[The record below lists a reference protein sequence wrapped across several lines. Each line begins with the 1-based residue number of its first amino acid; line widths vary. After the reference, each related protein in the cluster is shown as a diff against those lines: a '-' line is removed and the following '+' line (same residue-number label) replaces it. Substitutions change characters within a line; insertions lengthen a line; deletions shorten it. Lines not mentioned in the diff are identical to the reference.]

1 MEEII
6 IHGGRKLEGKLSLQ
20 GSKNSSLPILA
31 ACVLADG
38 VSVLHNCPDL
48 TDVAAA
54 VRILEHLGCT
64 VTRQDHTLTVDSRGV
79 SCYTIPET
87 MMHEMRS
94 SIVFLGAML
103 GRLGKAELCT
113 PGGCEIGL
121 RPIDLHLSSLR
132 ALGAG
137 IEEQN
142 ACLHCLCKEKL
153 KGTVISLSFP
163 SVGATENIMLAAA
176 TAEGST
182 TILNAA
188 REPEIEDLAA
198 FLQSCGAKIRVG
210 AGGEIRID
218 GVRRLHGAEHTVISD
233 RIAALTYMAAAAAC
247 GGDVVLEQVQTAHF
261 LSVAR
266 VFEQA
271 GCRISAQPDTL
282 RICSNGRL
290 RAVRDIRTLP
300 YPGFPTDAQAAV
312 MAMLCTAKGTSVM
325 VETIFENRFHH
336 VHELNRLGA
345 RIRVEGRVAIIDG
358 VPSLTGTTVTA
369 VDLRAGGALVVA
381 GLAAAGTTVIRG
393 VQHIDRGYENTE
405 ACLRT
410 LCADIERSA
419 GRGREQQQFQPSV
432 RCADG

>member
-6 IHGGRKLEGKLSLQ
+6 IRGGRRLEGKLRLQ

-38 VSVLHNCPDL
+38 VSVLHNCPVL

-64 VTRQDHTLTVDSRGV
+64 VTREGHTLTVDSRGV
-79 SCYTIPET
+79 SCYTVPED

-132 ALGAG
+132 ALGAQ

-142 ACLHCLCKEKL
+142 ACLHCVCREKL

-163 SVGATENIMLAAA
+163 SVGATENIMLAAVL
-176 TAEGST
+176 AEGST

-188 REPEIEDLAA
+188 REPEIDDLAA
-198 FLQSCGAKIRVG
+198 FLCACGAKVQICSGG
-210 AGGEIRID
+210 AIRIE
-218 GVRRLHGAEHTVISD
+218 GVKKLHGAEHTVISD

-261 LSVAR
+261 LSVNR

-271 GCRISAQPDTL
+271 GCRVTATPGEV
-282 RICSNGRL
+282 RIQSQGRL
-290 RAVRDIRTLP
+290 SAVRDIRTLP

-336 VHELNRLGA
+336 VHELNRMGA
-345 RIRVEGRVAIIDG
+345 RIRIEGRVAIIDG
-358 VPSLTGTTVTA
+358 VASLTGTAVTA
-369 VDLRAGGALVVA
+369 VDLRAGGALAVA
-381 GLAAAGTTVIRG
+381 GLAAKGETVLRG
-393 VQHIDRGYENTE
+393 VHHIDRGYENIE
-405 ACLRT
+405 ACLRA
-410 LCADIERSA
+410 LCADMERSA
-419 GRGREQQQFQPSV
+419 VRGNRQQKFQPPV
-432 RCADG
+432 RQCGG

>member
-6 IHGGRKLEGKLSLQ
+6 IHGGRKLEGRLPLQ

-31 ACVLADG
+31 ACVLANG
-38 VSVLHNCPDL
+38 VSVLHNIPAL

-54 VRILEHLGCT
+54 VRILEHLGCS
-64 VTRQDHTLTVDSRGV
+64 VTRQGHTLTVDSRAV
-79 SCYTIPET
+79 SCYTIPEH

-103 GRLGKAELCT
+103 ARLGKAELCT

-132 ALGAG
+132 ALGAE

-142 ACLHCLCKEKL
+142 ACLHCACKEKL
-153 KGTVISLSFP
+153 RGCVISLSFP

-176 TAEGST
+176 AATGST

-188 REPEIEDLAA
+188 REPEIDDLAA
-198 FLQSCGAKIRVG
+198 FLNACGGKVHIC
-210 AGGEIRID
+210 AGGAIQIE
-218 GVRRLHGAEHTVISD
+218 GVKKLHGAEHTVISD
-233 RIAALTYMAAAAAC
+233 RIAALTYMAATAAC
-247 GGDVVLEQVQTAHF
+247 GGDVLLEQVQTAHF
-261 LSVAR
+261 LSVNR

-271 GCRISAQPDTL
+271 GCQISATPDSL
-282 RICSNGRL
+282 RIRAPKRL
-290 RAVRDIRTLP
+290 LAVRDIRTLP

-312 MAMLCTAKGTSVM
+312 MAMLSKADGTSVM

-336 VHELNRLGA
+336 VHELNRMGA

-358 VPSLTGTTVTA
+358 VPHLTGAPVTA

-381 GLAAAGTTVIRG
+381 GLAAAGTTQISG
-393 VQHIDRGYENTE
+393 VHHIDRGYERIE
-405 ACLRT
+405 ACLRA

-419 GRGREQQQFQPSV
+419 ERAGRQQQLQPPV
-432 RCADG
+432 RK

>member
-6 IHGGRKLEGKLSLQ
+6 IHGGRKLEGKLKLQ

-31 ACVLADG
+31 ACVLVNG
-38 VSVLHNCPDL
+38 VSVLHNCPVL
-48 TDVAAA
+48 TDTKAA
-54 VRILEHLGCT
+54 VRILKHLGCT

-79 SCYTIPET
+79 SCYTVPEV

-132 ALGAG
+132 LLGAE

-142 ACLHCLCKEKL
+142 ACLHCVCSEKL

-182 TILNAA
+182 TVLNAA
-188 REPEIEDLAA
+188 REPEIDDLAA
-198 FLQSCGAKIRVG
+198 FLNACGAKIRVCEGG
-210 AGGEIRID
+210 AIRID
-218 GVRRLHGAEHTVISD
+218 GVKELHGAEHTVISD

-247 GGDVVLEQVQTAHF
+247 GGDVLLEQVQTAHF
-261 LSVAR
+261 LSVNR

-271 GCRISAQPDTL
+271 GCRITAKPDSL
-282 RICSNGRL
+282 RIQSGGRL

-312 MAMLCTAKGTSVM
+312 MAMLSTAKGTSVM

-336 VHELNRLGA
+336 VHELNRMGA

-358 VPSLTGTTVTA
+358 VPSLTGAPVTA
-369 VDLRAGGALVVA
+369 VDLRAGGALVIA
-381 GLAAAGTTVIRG
+381 GLCAEGTTVIRG

-419 GRGREQQQFQPSV
+419 DCGSRQQPIQPPVRSV
-432 RCADG
+432 LG

>member
-1 MEEII
+1 MDEII
-6 IHGGRKLEGKLSLQ
+6 IHGGRKLNGKLRLQ

-38 VSVLHNCPDL
+38 VSVLHNCPIL

-54 VRILEHLGCT
+54 ARILEHLGCT
-64 VTRQDHTLTVDSRGV
+64 VTRQGHTLTVDSRSI
-79 SCYTIPET
+79 SCYTIPED

-103 GRLGKAELCT
+103 ARLGRAELCR

-132 ALGAG
+132 ALGAEV
-137 IEEQN
+137 EEQN
-142 ACLHCLCKEKL
+142 ACLHCVCKEKL
-153 KGTVISLSFP
+153 RGTVISLSFP
-163 SVGATENIMLAAA
+163 SVGATENIMLAASC
-176 TAEGST
+176 AEGST

-188 REPEIEDLAA
+188 REPEIDDLAA
-198 FLQSCGAKIRVG
+198 FLNACGAKVRIG
-210 AGGEIRID
+210 AGGAIRID
-218 GVRRLHGAEHTVISD
+218 GVKKLHGAEHTVISD
-233 RIAALTYMAAAAAC
+233 RIAALTYMAATASC
-247 GGDVVLEQVQTAHF
+247 GGDVLLEQVQTAHL
-261 LSVAR
+261 LSVGR

-271 GCRISAQPDTL
+271 GCRITATQNSL
-282 RICSNGRL
+282 RIRSDGKL
-290 RAVRDIRTLP
+290 FAVRDIRTLP

-312 MAMLCTAKGTSVM
+312 MAMLCKAKGTSVM

-336 VHELNRLGA
+336 VHELARMGA

-358 VPSLTGTTVTA
+358 VPSLTGAPVTA

-381 GLAAAGTTVIRG
+381 GLAATGTTVIRG
-393 VQHIDRGYENTE
+393 VQHIDRGYEKTE

-419 GRGREQQQFQPSV
+419 VCGRQQQFQPPV
-432 RCADG
+432 RQGDG